1 MFLLQRRQEEK
12 RRGAVG
18 APSGAAGW
26 MPSSAERRTTLE
38 QHRPS
43 DAGAVLS
50 GLPSAA
56 VRGDLPLAAA
66 VLRWQSGEIRTVAS
80 SAWLHPSTA
89 AVPQRAVSFLSV
101 VGCGTWPSSG
111 IRQNRR

>member
-1 MFLLQRRQEEK
+1 MFLLQRRQVGEATG
-12 RRGAVG
+12 RGGCPIGRSRVDAVIC
-18 APSGAAGW
+18 
-26 MPSSAERRTTLE
+26 RTTFE
-38 QHRPS
+38 QHRPA
-43 DAGAVLS
+43 DAGAVLQE
-50 GLPSAA
+50 LPSAA
-56 VRGDLPLAAA
+56 VRKDLPLAAA
-66 VLRWQSGEIRTVAS
+66 VLRWQPGEIRTVAS